1 MNNKEINQQ
10 IADRYL
16 KWSKISL
23 KIGLIVLTIT
33 IIIIALNTG
42 NSTLRFFSAIG
53 LIISF
58 SCISEYCILTIL
70 CHYMIN
76 KK

>member
-23 KIGLIVLTIT
+23 RIGLISLIIT

-42 NSTLRFFSAIG
+42 NSTLR

>member
-23 KIGLIVLTIT
+23 KIGLIVLVIT
-33 IIIIALNTG
+33 VIMIAFNTG
-42 NSTLRFFSAIG
+42 NNTMTFFSALG
-53 LIISF
+53 LIIAF
-58 SCISEYCILTIL
+58 SCISEYCIL
-70 CHYMIN
+70 
-76 KK
+76 